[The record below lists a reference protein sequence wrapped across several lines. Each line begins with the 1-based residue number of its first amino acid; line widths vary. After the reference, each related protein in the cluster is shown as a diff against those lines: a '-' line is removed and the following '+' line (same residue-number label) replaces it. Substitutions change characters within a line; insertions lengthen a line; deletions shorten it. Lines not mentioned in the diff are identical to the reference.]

1 MAGTIFISCG
11 QYTEAERS
19 LGQSICDLVREVT
32 SFEPY
37 FAENQRT
44 LDDLSKNVF
53 AALDGCSGFIAI
65 MHHRGSV
72 ATPHGDSTIRGSVWV
87 EQEIAIA
94 AFLQNFGGRKISVRI
109 YLERG
114 IAREG
119 LRDKLILNPI
129 EFETNEEVIDDLTRV
144 LPEWQNSARPSV
156 SLDITHRN
164 RSGSRLDYTLLIGV
178 ENHSTKTVRNYC
190 VEALFPTPFI
200 TSTSHA
206 RHVPGAGPPGYQVYR
221 VTSDDGLGPIYP
233 GSPVHLLS
241 FDYYINKDNP
251 GHQNALHQEAVVRLY
266 ADDQLVDEIRT
277 PISELT

>member
-1 MAGTIFISCG
+1 MAGMIFISCG

-19 LGQSICDLVREVT
+19 LGQSICDLVRQVT

-53 AALDGCSGFIAI
+53 AALDGRSGFIAI

-72 ATPHGDSTIRGSVWV
+72 TTPHGGRTIRGSVWV

-94 AFLQNFGGRKISVRI
+94 AFLQNFAGRKISVRI

-129 EFETNEEVIDDLTRV
+129 EFETNEEVLEDLTRV

-156 SLDITHRN
+156 SLDISHRN
-164 RSGSRLDYTLLIGV
+164 RSGSSRDYTLLIAA
-178 ENHSTKTVRNYC
+178 ENRGSKTIRNYC
-190 VEALFPTPFI
+190 VDALFPTPFI

-206 RHVPGAGPPGYQVYR
+206 RHI
-221 VTSDDGLGPIYP
+221 SDSGLPW
-233 GSPVHLLS
+233 LS
-241 FDYYINKDNP
+241 T
-251 GHQNALHQEAVVRLY
+251 L
-266 ADDQLVDEIRT
+266 
-277 PISELT
+277 

>member
-19 LGQSICDLVREVT
+19 LGQSICDLVRQVT

-65 MHHRGSV
+65 MHHRGNV
-72 ATPHGDSTIRGSVWV
+72 ATPHGTTIRGSVWV

-94 AFLQNFGGRKISVRI
+94 AFLQNFAGRKINVRV

-119 LRDKLILNPI
+119 VRDKLILNPI
-129 EFETNEEVIDDLTRV
+129 EFETNEEVLDDLTRV
-144 LPEWQNSARPSV
+144 LPEWQNLARPSV
-156 SLDITHRN
+156 HLDISHRN
-164 RSGSRLDYTLLIGV
+164 RSGSRRDYTLLIAV
-178 ENHSTKTVRNYC
+178 ENRSTKTIRNYS
-190 VEALFPTPFI
+190 VDALFPTPFI

-206 RHVPGAGPPGYQVYR
+206 RHIQGDGWPGFQRYR
-221 VTSDDGLGPIYP
+221 VTSDDSPVGPLYP
-233 GSPVHLLS
+233 GPPVHILS
-241 FDYYINKDNP
+241 FDYYINEDNP
-251 GHQNALHQEAVVRLY
+251 GHQNALHQEAVVRLFT
-266 ADDQLVDEIRT
+266 DDQMVDEIRK
-277 PISELT
+277 PV